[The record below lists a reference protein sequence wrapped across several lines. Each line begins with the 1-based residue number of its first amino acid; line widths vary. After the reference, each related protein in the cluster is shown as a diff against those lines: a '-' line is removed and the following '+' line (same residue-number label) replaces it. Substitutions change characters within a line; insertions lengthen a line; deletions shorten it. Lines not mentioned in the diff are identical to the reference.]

1 MALAPYAS
9 TNQQQHNMPLLP
21 SLHRSYYLLIAI
33 LLLAL
38 SIIAPVHSQQHDG
51 GAWGEIKRAT
61 DKIIT
66 PVGAAA
72 RKRYEKLSDRGK
84 FVAGAAVGF
93 GASRFAVGSKYLFC
107 AYLMLSILCLCTV
120 AR

>member
-1 MALAPYAS
+1 M
-9 TNQQQHNMPLLP
+9 TLP
-21 SLHRSYYLLIAI
+21 SPHRSCYHLLIAI
-33 LLLAL
+33 LLAF
-38 SIIAPVHSQQHDG
+38 SIITPVHSQQQHDG

-93 GASRFAVGSKYLFC
+93 GASRFAVGSK
-107 AYLMLSILCLCTV
+107 
-120 AR
+120 

>member
-1 MALAPYAS
+1 
-9 TNQQQHNMPLLP
+9 MPLLP
-21 SLHRSYYLLIAI
+21 SLHRSYYLLVAI
-33 LLLAL
+33 LLAF

-51 GAWGEIKRAT
+51 GAWGEVKRAT

-84 FVAGAAVGF
+84 FLAGAAVGF
-93 GASRFAVGSKYLFC
+93 GASRFAVGSK
-107 AYLMLSILCLCTV
+107 
-120 AR
+120 